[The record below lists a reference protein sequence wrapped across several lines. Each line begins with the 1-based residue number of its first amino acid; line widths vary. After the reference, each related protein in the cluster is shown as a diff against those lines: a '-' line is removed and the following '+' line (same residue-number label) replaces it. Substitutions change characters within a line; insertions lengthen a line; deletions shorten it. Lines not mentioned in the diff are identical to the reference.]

1 MRPAPPWQLS
11 LLTPL
16 LAISLAATLPGCRR
30 GEPLSKEAALPAPR
44 PLPLR
49 SNRRTPPVK
58 NVLPNGLTVVMHRV
72 EHAPVV
78 ALQMWVR
85 VGSADE
91 PEAQRGLAHV
101 HEHML
106 FKGTRRRGVG
116 EIASAVEAAGGEINA
131 WTSYDQ
137 TVYHLVM
144 AKRFLGAGLE
154 ILADAVLESSFDEEA
169 LQGEIAVILDEIRR
183 TRDIPSRV
191 LSESLFGAAYQQHP
205 YRHPIVGTVD
215 SVGRLTREQVLAFY
229 RRWYVPSNMVL
240 VLVGDLE
247 PQATM
252 AEVRKLFGQAPRQP
266 APQPKRTSEPVQ
278 REMRVTVGYDNI
290 SEAHIGLAFHVPHL
304 EHTDV
309 PAIDLI
315 SVLLGQGDSARLE
328 QEARRRK
335 GAVTDVYTYAYTPR
349 DAGLFVIGAATP
361 ADRVERAI
369 PALLEEVLRLRHEPI
384 GPQDLFRARQILETE
399 VIYQKETVEGIARK
413 LGFYQAVAGDL
424 GFEARYYERL
434 AEIDEHDVRE
444 VARRYL
450 RPDNLTVALLLPD
463 SGGDAPVRKTRIDAE
478 RIGALVTSA
487 RTRLGQRYAPVT
499 LPQARGGVHRL
510 TFDNGLTLL
519 LQEDHTVPIVSLRA
533 VFLGGLRAEQASTQ
547 GVENLTAR
555 LLTRGTSTRSG
566 EDLARQFDRIGGGVS
581 GFSGRNS
588 LGVRAEYLSSH
599 LVEGLELVADCLL
612 NPAFPPEEAERERS
626 LVLEE
631 IGARDDNLASLAFRA
646 FSEEL
651 FGQHPYRFDPLGDLD
666 VVARLDRRAL
676 LSHYHGHY
684 NPARLTLSL
693 VGDFDPQ
700 HAAQEVKR
708 LLGAPVRAGAS
719 PRKPIPWTP
728 PSERRVT
735 VRFRE
740 RNQAHLV
747 LGFAGV
753 TLNSPDRFALDLLAT
768 VLSGQ
773 GGRLFLELRERR
785 SMAYS
790 IGAVSLEG
798 VEPGYFAIYL
808 ATGPERIDEA
818 ITAVLAEL
826 ERIQREGVRPEELRR
841 AQEYLVGSQA
851 IGLQRGSERAAT
863 LAFNDLYG
871 LGFDAHRRYAA
882 RVMQVNPEALQQ
894 VAQRYLPLDRYVLSI
909 VKPRATP
916 VRLLSQLELERQQ

>member
-1 MRPAPPWQLS
+1 M
-11 LLTPL
+11 
-16 LAISLAATLPGCRR
+16 
-30 GEPLSKEAALPAPR
+30 
-44 PLPLR
+44 
-49 SNRRTPPVK
+49 K
-58 NVLPNGLTVVMHRV
+58 NVLPNGLTVVMQRV
-72 EHAPVV
+72 ERAPVV
-78 ALQMWVR
+78 ALQMWVK

-137 TVYHLVM
+137 TVYHLVL
-144 AKRFLGAGLE
+144 ARRFLDAGLE
-154 ILADAVLESSFDEEA
+154 ILADAMLESTFEEEA
-169 LQGEIAVILDEIRR
+169 LQGELAVILDEIRR

-191 LSESLFGAAYQQHP
+191 LSESLFSAAYREHP

-215 SVGRLTREQVLAFY
+215 SVGALTREQVLEFY

-252 AEVRKLFGQAPRQP
+252 AEVRKLFGGAPRLT
-266 APQPKRTSEPVQ
+266 APQPQRSPEPQ
-278 REMRVTVGYDNI
+278 QQELRVHIGHDNI

-304 EHTDV
+304 EHADV

-361 ADRVERAI
+361 ADRVRRAI

-384 GPQDLFRARQILETE
+384 GPQDLARARQILETE
-399 VIYQKETVEGIARK
+399 VIYQKETVEGVARK

-434 AEIDEHDVRE
+434 ACVDEHDVRE
-444 VARRYL
+444 AARRYL
-450 RPDNLTVALLLPD
+450 RPDNLSVALLLPEPAEGAA
-463 SGGDAPVRKTRIDAE
+463 SSAESLDAQAVA
-478 RIGALVTSA
+478 GLVQTA
-487 RTRLGQRYAPVT
+487 RARLAKRYAPVT
-499 LPQARGGVHRL
+499 LPPARGGVHRL
-510 TFDNGLTLL
+510 SFDNGLTLL
-519 LQEDHTVPIVSLRA
+519 LQEDHSVPIVSLRG

-566 EDLARQFDRIGGGVS
+566 EELARQFDRIGGGVA

-612 NPAFPPEEAERERS
+612 NPAFPPEETDREQT

-651 FGQHPYRFDPLGDLD
+651 FGEHPYRFDPLGDLD
-666 VVARLDRRAL
+666 VVARLDRRTL
-676 LSHYHGHY
+676 LQHYHEHY
-684 NPARLTLSL
+684 NPSRLTLAL

-700 HAAQEVKR
+700 IAAQEVKR
-708 LLGAPVRAGAS
+708 LLGAPSPAGVP
-719 PRKPIPWTP
+719 PRRSIPWTP
-728 PSERRVT
+728 PAERRIT
-735 VRFRE
+735 VRPRE

-753 TLNSPDRFALDLLAT
+753 TLDSPDRFSLDLLAT

-785 SMAYS
+785 AMAYS

-798 VEPGYFAIYL
+798 VEPGYFAVYL
-808 ATGPERIDEA
+808 ATSPDRIDEA
-818 ITAVLAEL
+818 VGAVIEEL
-826 ERIQREGVRPEELRR
+826 ERLQQEGVRPEELRR

-882 RVMQVNPEALQQ
+882 RIMQVTPEGLQE
-894 VAQRYLPLDRYVLSI
+894 AARRYLPLQRYVLSI
-909 VKPRATP
+909 VKPRKAE
-916 VRLLSQLELERQQ
+916 VRLLSQVAEGSPK